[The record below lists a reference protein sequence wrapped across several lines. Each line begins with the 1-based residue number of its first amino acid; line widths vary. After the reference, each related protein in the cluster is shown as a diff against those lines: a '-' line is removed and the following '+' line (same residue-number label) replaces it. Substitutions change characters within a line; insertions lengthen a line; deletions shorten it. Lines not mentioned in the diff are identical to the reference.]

1 MSEMIDLAL
10 TYGGFTSLDK
20 AYLQRK
26 FAKMNHEEQLAFI
39 TPPPS
44 VLNAYFAEYYQKES
58 PQRATDYYFSLS
70 QALNL
75 FPEVPSF
82 VEEKPFVRLNLSGQS
97 YGFAY
102 ESREEE
108 IAVVF
113 SEDNQPPS
121 DQVCFELATIF
132 PHYQIAVLD
141 GQIKMW
147 SRKSWPV
154 KSADLTL
161 SQADLTQAWQLAD
174 GGVLLQGFNLEEI
187 LEVANQFEGQ
197 RQYGFEQRQY
207 LLYINE

>member
-1 MSEMIDLAL
+1 MTDMIDLAL

-20 AYLQRK
+20 VYLQRK
-26 FAKMNHEEQLAFI
+26 FAKMSHEEQLAFI

-58 PQRATDYYFSLS
+58 PQRATNYYFKLS
-70 QALNL
+70 QALDL
-75 FPEVPSF
+75 FPKVPSF

-97 YGFAY
+97 YGFSY
-102 ESREEE
+102 ESVENEV
-108 IAVVF
+108 AVVF
-113 SEDNQPPS
+113 AEDERLSS

-132 PHYQIAVLD
+132 PHYQIGVVE

-147 SRKSWPV
+147 PKKPWPE
-154 KSADLTL
+154 KSADLPL
-161 SQADLTQAWQLAD
+161 SQADLTQAWSLAD

-187 LEVANQFEGQ
+187 LEVASQFEGQ